1 MKLTVLLS
9 LILLTFISCD
19 NFAVLVAG
27 SNTYSNYRHQS
38 DVFHHYHILVDRGI
52 NPDNIIVFA
61 YDDIANNA
69 RNPFPGKVFNSP
81 KGVDVY
87 AGVVIDYYG
96 EDVTPKNFLA
106 AITGDAD
113 GLTIKDSRTN
123 PKVLTSTENDN
134 VYFFFSDHGSDKLI
148 AFPSVYLYAD
158 ELNAA
163 FQTMFEK
170 KMYKELVFY
179 LEACHSGSMFHNLLP
194 NNISIYTT
202 TAANP
207 DESSYADYCSSQ
219 ARINGTLIGS
229 CLGDEYSCRFME
241 DIDSRPGDALKD
253 YTMQQQYEYLVKA
266 VTGSHVMQYG
276 DLEIAKKS
284 IYYFV
289 NAQTKRFLKF
299 VTKTIDFFLPIIFL
313 NEEKTMKIN
322 NENYRLEWYR
332 MQAEET
338 NDMEA
343 ENEYYEEVAQEGR
356 STKIFEIFRNWFNL
370 PKRNHD
376 QQVDF
381 DCYRKVV
388 SAYENKCGMVI
399 DRDFKFMTHIANFCA
414 QGIYY
419 KKAEQAFAALCEDT
433 E

>member
-61 YDDIANNA
+61 YDDIARNS
-69 RNPFPGKVFNSP
+69 RNPFPGKVFNYP
-81 KGVDVY
+81 NGKDVY
-87 AGVVIDYYG
+87 EGVVIDYYG

-113 GLTIKDSRTN
+113 ALKIVDSRTN

-134 VYFFFSDHGSDKLI
+134 VYFFFSDHGSDNLI
-148 AFPSVYLYAD
+148 AFPSTYLYSD

-163 FQTMFEK
+163 FATMFEK

-179 LEACHSGSMFHNLLP
+179 LEACHSGSMFNKLLP

-207 DESSYADYCSSQ
+207 DESSYAEYCSSQ
-219 ARINGTLIGS
+219 AKVNGTLIGS

-241 DIDSRPGDALKD
+241 DIDSRPGDSLKD

-266 VTGSHVMQYG
+266 VTGSHVKQYG

-289 NAQTKRFLKF
+289 NAQAKRFLKY
-299 VTKTIDFFLPIIFL
+299 VSKTIDFILPIRFV
-313 NEEKTMKIN
+313 NEEKTIKIN

-332 MQAEET
+332 MQAEQT
-338 NDMEA
+338 NDLGA
-343 ENEYYEEVAQEGR
+343 ENEFYEEVAQEGR

-376 QQVDF
+376 QNIDF

-388 SAYENKCGMVI
+388 NAYENKCGMLI
-399 DRDFKFMTHIANFCA
+399 DRDFKFMTHIANFCS

-419 KKAEQAFAALCEDT
+419 KNAERVFATICEDT

>member
-179 LEACHSGSMFHNLLP
+179 LEACH
-194 NNISIYTT
+194 
-202 TAANP
+202 
-207 DESSYADYCSSQ
+207 
-219 ARINGTLIGS
+219 
-229 CLGDEYSCRFME
+229 
-241 DIDSRPGDALKD
+241 
-253 YTMQQQYEYLVKA
+253 
-266 VTGSHVMQYG
+266 
-276 DLEIAKKS
+276 
-284 IYYFV
+284 
-289 NAQTKRFLKF
+289 
-299 VTKTIDFFLPIIFL
+299 
-313 NEEKTMKIN
+313 
-322 NENYRLEWYR
+322 
-332 MQAEET
+332 
-338 NDMEA
+338 
-343 ENEYYEEVAQEGR
+343 
-356 STKIFEIFRNWFNL
+356 
-370 PKRNHD
+370 
-376 QQVDF
+376 
-381 DCYRKVV
+381 
-388 SAYENKCGMVI
+388 
-399 DRDFKFMTHIANFCA
+399 
-414 QGIYY
+414 
-419 KKAEQAFAALCEDT
+419 
-433 E
+433 

>member
-19 NFAVLVAG
+19 NYAVLVAG

-163 FQTMFEK
+163 FLTMYEK

-179 LEACHSGSMFHNLLP
+179 LEACHSGSMFDNLLP

-241 DIDSRPGDALKD
+241 DIDSRAGDSLKD

-299 VTKTIDFFLPIIFL
+299 VTKTVDLILPKIVL
-313 NEEKTMKIN
+313 NEETSMKIN

-338 NDMEA
+338 NDMGA

-356 STKIFEIFRNWFNL
+356 TTKIFEIFRNWFNL
-370 PKRNHD
+370 PKRNHE
-376 QQVDF
+376 QNVDF

>member
-1 MKLTVLLS
+1 
-9 LILLTFISCD
+9 
-19 NFAVLVAG
+19 
-27 SNTYSNYRHQS
+27 
-38 DVFHHYHILVDRGI
+38 
-52 NPDNIIVFA
+52 
-61 YDDIANNA
+61 
-69 RNPFPGKVFNSP
+69 
-81 KGVDVY
+81 
-87 AGVVIDYYG
+87 
-96 EDVTPKNFLA
+96 
-106 AITGDAD
+106 
-113 GLTIKDSRTN
+113 
-123 PKVLTSTENDN
+123 
-134 VYFFFSDHGSDKLI
+134 
-148 AFPSVYLYAD
+148 
-158 ELNAA
+158 
-163 FQTMFEK
+163 
-170 KMYKELVFY
+170 MYKELVFY

-299 VTKTIDFFLPIIFL
+299 VHKTIDFFLPIIFL

-419 KKAEQAFAALCEDT
+419 KKAEQAFATLCEDT

>member
-19 NFAVLVAG
+19 NYAVLVAG

-179 LEACHSGSMFHNLLP
+179 LEACHSGSMFYNLLP

-207 DESSYADYCSSQ
+207 DESSYADYCNSQ
-219 ARINGTLIGS
+219 ARVNGTSIGS

-241 DIDSRPGDALKD
+241 DIDSRAGDSLKD

-299 VTKTIDFFLPIIFL
+299 VTKTVDLILPKIVL
-313 NEEKTMKIN
+313 NEETSMKIN

-338 NDMEA
+338 NDMGA

-356 STKIFEIFRNWFNL
+356 TTKIFEIFRNWFNL
-370 PKRNHD
+370 PKRNHNQD
-376 QQVDF
+376 VDF

-419 KKAEQAFAALCEDT
+419 KKAEQAFASLCEDT

>member
-27 SNTYSNYRHQS
+27 SNTYTNYRHQS

-61 YDDIANNA
+61 YDDIANNKK
-69 RNPFPGKVFNSP
+69 NPFPGKVFNSP
-81 KGVDVY
+81 EGKDVY

-96 EDVTPKNFLA
+96 EDVTPNNFLA

-113 GLTIKDSRTN
+113 GLKIKDSRTN

-134 VYFFFSDHGSDKLI
+134 VYFFFSDHGSDNLI
-148 AFPSVYLYAD
+148 AFPSTYLYSD
-158 ELNAA
+158 ELIAA
-163 FQTMFEK
+163 FMTMYEK

-179 LEACHSGSMFHNLLP
+179 LEACHSGSMFNKLLP

-207 DESSYADYCSSQ
+207 DESSYAEYCSYQ
-219 ARINGTLIGS
+219 AKINGTLIGS

-241 DIDSRPGDALKD
+241 DIDSRPGDKLKD
-253 YTMQQQYEYLVKA
+253 YTMQQQYQYLVKA
-266 VTGSHVMQYG
+266 VEGSHVMQYG

-299 VTKTIDFFLPIIFL
+299 ISKTIDFILPIRFVK
-313 NEEKTMKIN
+313 EEKSLKIN

-332 MQAEET
+332 IQAEET

-343 ENEYYEEVAQEGR
+343 EKEFYEEVAQEGR
-356 STKIFEIFRNWFNL
+356 TTKIFEIFNKWFNL
-370 PKRNHD
+370 PKRNHEQNID
-376 QQVDF
+376 Y

-388 SAYENKCGMVI
+388 NAYENKCGMLI

-419 KKAEQAFAALCEDT
+419 KKAEQAFASLCEDSD
-433 E
+433 

>member
-1 MKLTVLLS
+1 MKLTVLIS
-9 LILLTFISCD
+9 LILLTYISCD

-38 DVFHHYHILVDRGI
+38 DIFHHYHILVDRGI

-61 YDDIANNA
+61 YDDIANNN
-69 RNPFPGKVFNSP
+69 RNPFPGKIFNSP
-81 KGVDVY
+81 NGKDVY

-96 EDVTPKNFLA
+96 EDVTPNNFLA

-113 GLTIKDSRTN
+113 SLKITDSRTN

-134 VYFFFSDHGSDKLI
+134 VYFFFSDHGSDNII
-148 AFPSVYLYAD
+148 AFPSVYLYND

-163 FQTMFEK
+163 FKTMFEK

-179 LEACHSGSMFHNLLP
+179 LEACHSGSMFNKHLA
-194 NNISIYTT
+194 NNISIYAV

-207 DESSYADYCSSQ
+207 DENSFADYCGSQ
-219 ARINGTLIGS
+219 AKINGTLIGS
-229 CLGDEYSCRFME
+229 CLGDEFSCRFME

-266 VTGSHVMQYG
+266 VEGSHVMQYG

-299 VTKTIDFFLPIIFL
+299 VSKTIDFILPIRFV
-313 NEEKTMKIN
+313 NEEKSIKIN
-322 NENYRLEWYR
+322 NENYRLEWFR

-343 ENEYYEEVAQEGR
+343 ENEFYEEVAQEGR
-356 STKIFEIFRNWFNL
+356 STKIFEIFRNLFDL
-370 PKRNHD
+370 PKRNQD
-376 QQVDF
+376 QEIDY
-381 DCYRKVV
+381 DCYRNVV
-388 SAYENKCGMVI
+388 NAYKNKCGMLI

-419 KKAEQAFAALCEDT
+419 KKGEQAFASICEET
-433 E
+433 Y